1 MMFSACTMAVETL
14 AEAEGPGYKLKV
26 VGSPN
31 LCVDP
36 SVSQNLWDY
45 AAKLVV
51 TNTSSKAY
59 DLEYN
64 EGATSGFTFRADRVA
79 DARDPREG
87 LDYETGPI
95 NPAMASVARTTLAA
109 GAEMTFEGDPRYILE
124 PIQLAVKGA
133 RVDGSAAELDERWD
147 RSFRVEFLADIVRFE
162 DGVQRNITEEMPAI
176 LRIVV
181 RDVTKE

>member
-1 MMFSACTMAVETL
+1 MFSACTMAVETL
-14 AEAEGPGYKLKV
+14 AEAEGPGYKLRV

-36 SVSQNLWDY
+36 SVSQSLWDF

-51 TNTSSKAY
+51 TNTSGKAY
-59 DLEYN
+59 DLEFN
-64 EGATSGFTFRADRVA
+64 EGATAGFTFRAERVA

-87 LDYETGPI
+87 IDYETGPI
-95 NPAMASVARTTLAA
+95 DPAMASVGRMTLAA
-109 GAEMTFEGDPRYILE
+109 GAEHTFGGDPRYILE
-124 PIQLAVKGA
+124 PIQLAVKGE
-133 RVDGSAAELDERWD
+133 RVDGSAAEPDERWD

-162 DGVQRNITEEMPAI
+162 DGVQRNILEEMPAI

-181 RDVTKE
+181 RDVGRE

>member
-1 MMFSACTMAVETL
+1 MFSACTMAVETL
-14 AEAEGPGYKLKV
+14 AEAEGPGYRLKV

-51 TNTSSKAY
+51 TNTSARAY
-59 DLEYN
+59 ELEYN
-64 EGATSGFTFRADRVA
+64 EGATAGFTFHADRVA

-87 LDYETGPI
+87 IDYETGPI
-95 NPAMASVARTTLAA
+95 DPTQAAVKRSTLAP
-109 GAEMTFEGDPRYILE
+109 GAEITFGGDPRYILE

-133 RVDGSAAELDERWD
+133 RVDGGPADADERWE
-147 RSFRVEFLADIVRFE
+147 RSFRVEFVADIVRFE
-162 DGVQRNITEEMPAI
+162 DGVQRNIVEELPAI

-181 RDVTKE
+181 RDLANE

>member
-1 MMFSACTMAVETL
+1 MFSACTMAVETV
-14 AEAEGPGYKLKV
+14 AEAEGPGYKLTVKA
-26 VGSPN
+26 SPT

-45 AAKLVV
+45 AAKLVL
-51 TNTSSKAY
+51 TNTSGKAY
-59 DLEYN
+59 DLEFN

-87 LDYETGPI
+87 IEYETGPI
-95 NPAMASVARTTLAA
+95 DPSRARVKRITLAA
-109 GAEMTFEGDPRYILE
+109 GAAHTFGGDPRYILE
-124 PIQLAVKGA
+124 PIQLAVKGR
-133 RVDGSAAELDERWD
+133 RVDGSNAEPDERWD

-162 DGVQRNITEEMPAI
+162 DGVQANIAEEMPAI

-181 RDVTKE
+181 RDVGRE

>member
-1 MMFSACTMAVETL
+1 MFSACTMAVETI
-14 AEAEGPGYKLKV
+14 AEAEGPGYKLVIKA
-26 VGSPN
+26 SPS

-36 SVSQNLWDY
+36 SISQDLWGY
-45 AAKLVV
+45 AAKLTL
-51 TNTSSKAY
+51 TNTSGKAY
-59 DLEYN
+59 DIAYN
-64 EGATSGFTFRADRVA
+64 TGSTAGFSFRADRVA

-87 LDYETGPI
+87 IEYETGPI
-95 NPAMASVARTTLAA
+95 AAERAGVKRMSLAP
-109 GAEMTFEGDPRYILE
+109 GAEEELIGDPRYILE
-124 PIQLAVKGA
+124 PIQLAVKGS